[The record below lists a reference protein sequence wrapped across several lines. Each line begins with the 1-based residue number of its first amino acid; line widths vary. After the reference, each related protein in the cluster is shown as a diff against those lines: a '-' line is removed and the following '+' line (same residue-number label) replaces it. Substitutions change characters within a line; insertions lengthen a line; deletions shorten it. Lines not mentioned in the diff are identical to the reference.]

1 MTYLLRHCYIW
12 LVFVPLLTVST
23 VWFGTLCMILAPF
36 IGSRAAGRLT
46 AVPWSRF
53 GMWLSRTEV
62 DVQGREHILPGQS
75 YVVVANHLSL
85 YDIWVLY
92 GWLDLDIRWVAKKE
106 VRYIPIV
113 GTACIALGHVFVDR
127 ANHERAI
134 ASLNAAKSRITQGTS
149 VIFFPE
155 GTRSRS
161 GELQAF
167 KKGAFRMAVELSL
180 PILPVTL
187 RGTRE
192 ILPSDTSD
200 LTPGRDVKMIIHP
213 PIPVSSVE
221 NHDLDRLAGLSR
233 TAILSGLDTPPEGL
247 AQTA

>member
-1 MTYLLRHCYIW
+1 MKHLLQRLYTW
-12 LVFVPLLTVST
+12 LVFIPLLTVAT
-23 VWFGTLCMILAPF
+23 VGFGVLCLMLAPF
-36 IGSRAAGRLT
+36 IGSRAAGRIT

-53 GMWLSRTEV
+53 GMWLSRV
-62 DVQGREHILPGQS
+62 DVEVIGGEHILPEQS

-106 VRYIPIV
+106 VLYIPIV
-113 GTACIALGHVFVDR
+113 GIACVALGHVFVDR
-127 ANHERAI
+127 SNHERAV
-134 ASLNAAKSRITQGTS
+134 ASLNAAKSRIRNGTS
-149 VIFFPE
+149 VVFFPE

-161 GELQAF
+161 GILQPF
-167 KKGAFRMAVELSL
+167 KKGAFRMAAELRL

-187 RGTRE
+187 VGTRE

-200 LTPGRDVKMIIHP
+200 LTPGRNVKMVIHA
-213 PIPVSSVE
+213 PIPVGTADDA
-221 NHDLDRLAGLSR
+221 DLDRLAALSR
-233 TAILSGLDTPPEGL
+233 ESILRGLELPDTGV